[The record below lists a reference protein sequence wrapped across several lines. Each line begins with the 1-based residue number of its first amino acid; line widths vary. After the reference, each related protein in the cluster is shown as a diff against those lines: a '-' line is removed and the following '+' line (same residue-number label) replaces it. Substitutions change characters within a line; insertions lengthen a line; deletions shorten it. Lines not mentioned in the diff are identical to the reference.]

1 MIRLQVLRLY
11 RREYFHALRNGLEPP
26 NAADQALTRVKRM
39 FLEDQVV
46 AGMTLLDRQEKWG
59 EALEVLLEFQI
70 LLRDIPIDR
79 DLIPAKPPI
88 EVVSDKSLKDLEE
101 QAGDRAATKREA
113 SNQERE

>member
-1 MIRLQVLRLY
+1 
-11 RREYFHALRNGLEPP
+11 
-26 NAADQALTRVKRM
+26 M
-39 FLEDQVV
+39 FLEDYVV
-46 AGMTLLDRQEKWG
+46 SGLDDLSRQEKWG
-59 EALEVLLEFQI
+59 EVLEVLLEFQI